1 MFISSNAHNI
11 LEKSERGI
19 ERRERELKRLFF
31 VGHELFVLYH
41 KAIMRRAIC
50 KYFYPADKRKRG
62 GNKVEYSTA
71 FYIPMKNT
79 LGGGGGGVIYHF
91 IM

>member
-1 MFISSNAHNI
+1 
-11 LEKSERGI
+11 
-19 ERRERELKRLFF
+19 
-31 VGHELFVLYH
+31 
-41 KAIMRRAIC
+41 MRRAIC

-79 LGGGGGGVIYHF
+79 LGGGWRGDLSFYYVETFLRLRYA
-91 IM
+91 